1 LLSSLPPFSFPA
13 LIRSLSLRSA
23 GLASFL
29 HSPIPSLYL
38 PPLVF
43 LPCRFSALASPLF
56 TRRLNSLF
64 SPPFCLLLCLLRCRL
79 FFFFTFWTL
88 SRPFLRPCHSSYYS
102 PPYPAFPPLLLFT
115 FFTTCSLRAY
125 LLNTLVFP
133 GLYGPT
139 SLSTQFL
146 RVLTPKYF
154 FWCWAP
160 IPLTLLS
167 LPRICTIRK
176 TLYVLWYW
184 VLIPRCNLLCTC
196 LETDSTSSTPT

>member
-1 LLSSLPPFSFPA
+1 MFCCLPYPLF
-13 LIRSLSLRSA
+13 LSLRLYALFRS
-23 GLASFL
+23 GL
-29 HSPIPSLYL
+29 
-38 PPLVF
+38 LV
-43 LPCRFSALASPLF
+43 
-56 TRRLNSLF
+56 
-64 SPPFCLLLCLLRCRL
+64 SPPFFTLLVPSFPSTSLRLFSYPAGFPPLLLPSLPAVSTRSSLLPSVS
-79 FFFFTFWTL
+79 FSVSYVAAFFFTFWTL

-154 FWCWAP
+154 LVLGPNTTNPALTSTHLY
-160 IPLTLLS
+160 ITKNAIRPL
-167 LPRICTIRK
+167 
-176 TLYVLWYW
+176 VLGPNTT
-184 VLIPRCNLLCTC
+184 V
-196 LETDSTSSTPT
+196 